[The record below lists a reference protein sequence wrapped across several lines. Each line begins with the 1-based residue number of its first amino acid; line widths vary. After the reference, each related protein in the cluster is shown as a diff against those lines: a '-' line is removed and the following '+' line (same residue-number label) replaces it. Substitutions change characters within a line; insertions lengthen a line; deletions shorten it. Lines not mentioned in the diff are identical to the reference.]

1 MTGLNELLLQQ
12 DKLLDDMMLLL
23 EEEFVLLK
31 QRQALSLPDIA
42 SKKQLLLEQLQRNDA
57 SISQH
62 PDQPQLNGPLSAQ
75 KEHLVEKL
83 RQCQERNEVNGKL
96 LELSLASNR
105 RLSGVLSQIRD
116 RNSMTY
122 DSKGTA
128 HAAGNMNLN
137 LKA

>member
-12 DKLLDDMMLLL
+12 DKLLVDMMLLL

-105 RLSGVLSQIRD
+105 RLAGVLTQIRD

>member
-75 KEHLVEKL
+75 KEHLVENL

-105 RLSGVLSQIRD
+105 RLAGVLTQIRD

>member
-1 MTGLNELLLQQ
+1 MNGLRELLQHQ
-12 DKLLDDMMLLL
+12 DALLDNLLTLL
-23 EEEFVLLK
+23 EEEFTLLK

-42 SKKQLLLEQLQRNDA
+42 SKKQLLLEQLQCNDV

-62 PDQPQLNGPLSAQ
+62 PDQQQLTGPFSTQ
-75 KEHLVEKL
+75 KELLVEKL

-105 RLSGVLSQIRD
+105 RLAGVLNQIRD

-128 HAAGNMNLN
+128 RAVGNMNLN

>member
-12 DKLLDDMMLLL
+12 DKLLDDMLLL
-23 EEEFVLLK
+23 LDEEFVLLK

-62 PDQPQLNGPLSAQ
+62 PDRPQLNGPLSAQ

-105 RLSGVLSQIRD
+105 RLAGVLTQIRD

>member
-1 MTGLNELLLQQ
+1 MTELSELLQQQ

-23 EEEFVLLK
+23 EEEFTLLK
-31 QRQALSLPDIA
+31 QRHALSLPDIA
-42 SKKQLLLEQLQRNDA
+42 SKKQLLLEQLQHNDA
-57 SISQH
+57 SISRH
-62 PDQPQLNGPLSAQ
+62 PDQPQLNGPFSAQ

-105 RLSGVLSQIRD
+105 RLAGVLTQIRD

-122 DSKGTA
+122 DNKGTA
-128 HAAGNMNLN
+128 HAVGNMNLN

>member
-23 EEEFVLLK
+23 EEEFTLLK

-105 RLSGVLSQIRD
+105 RLAGVLTQIRD